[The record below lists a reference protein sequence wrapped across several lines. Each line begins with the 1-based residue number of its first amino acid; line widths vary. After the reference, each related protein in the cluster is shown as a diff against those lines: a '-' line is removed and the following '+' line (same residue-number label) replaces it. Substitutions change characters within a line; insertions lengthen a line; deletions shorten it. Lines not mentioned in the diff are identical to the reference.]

1 MRTSNP
7 EHGTRVTRRTVIA
20 SAVTSAVALA
30 GCIADRNGNGAADD
44 ETDDTNGERDEPDDE
59 PDDGEDDD
67 REMNGTEGEGPGD
80 GEAPEGVADVT
91 FEVLNV
97 ESGIEDESASV
108 TFEDDGLLVE
118 GTITGNNS
126 CYTARIAEM
135 SLSDGEFTLSVES
148 YEDADEDQMCAQ
160 ELVDITY
167 EAVVEFD
174 DRGPETV
181 VVEHNSST
189 VATDER

>member
-7 EHGTRVTRRTVIA
+7 ERATRLTRRAVIA

-30 GCIADRNGNGAADD
+30 GCIDDRNGNGVEEPDD
-44 ETDDTNGERDEPDDE
+44 ERDEPEDEPDDE
-59 PDDGEDDD
+59 EDDRD
-67 REMNGTEGEGPGD
+67 MNGTEEEGPED
-80 GEAPEGVADVT
+80 GEAPEGVTDVT

-108 TFEDDGLLVE
+108 TFEDDGLLVG

-135 SLSDGEFTLSVES
+135 SLSGGEFTLSVES

-174 DRGPETV
+174 DRDPGTV
-181 VVEHNSST
+181 VVEHNGST